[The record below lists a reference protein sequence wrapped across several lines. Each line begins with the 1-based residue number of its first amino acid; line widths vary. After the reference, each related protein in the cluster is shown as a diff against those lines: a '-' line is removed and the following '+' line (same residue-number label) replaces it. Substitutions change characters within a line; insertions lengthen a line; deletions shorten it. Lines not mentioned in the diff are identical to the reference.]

1 MARDI
6 GDKPAQS
13 PHLPAQCGRRRDAAH
28 EGGHPQPPPDLPET
42 SFREAVDAAGFA
54 GRYGWF
60 DYVPGKVKPKLVIP
74 SVAYVALADE
84 PALVA
89 FGAAFNGRGFTHVP
103 PTLPDGE
110 DAPAAP
116 VEPPKEYRAT
126 VEYAPWQKT
135 PRARPRRDRREG
147 TLERDPEYLAFLAE
161 LEAGPKVAVSAET
174 LLDRRESERAAEAR
188 VNGGRAPVKMSALLK
203 YSRRSERRSVAHP
216 ATPRSSRGEVVTG
229 VTKSKSKRPN
239 QPVPKASKGKD
250 GAKSGKRTSDK
261 SAANIAEGGKGGGKG
276 AKGPKAGKQTQAKSS
291 APAPGAK
298 ELKGGAEVREKAVP
312 TPRRRNRPRRSLR
325 DRNPSR
331 PTRHA
336 RLRRHPR
343 RHPRR
348 GRRRGRKGRPGGSFR
363 FRRRLKT
370 AAEVRE
376 AAGAAVAGRREGF

>member
-1 MARDI
+1 MPRTKAVIRN
-6 GDKPAQS
+6 
-13 PHLPAQCGRRRDAAH
+13 L
-28 EGGHPQPPPDLPET
+28 PPDLPET

-103 PTLPDGE
+103 PTPPDGE

-203 YSRRSERRSVAHP
+203 YLAAKRAKKRR
-216 ATPRSSRGEVVTG
+216 TSSHAKVIGGEVVTG

-312 TPRRRNRPRRSLR
+312 TPAPAKPPSKIISRSKSVAPNSARASSSAPASAPAPRAAPRPKGGVVEVFVSAKAENGGRGSGSGRGGGR
-325 DRNPSR
+325 GGGGRGSR
-331 PTRHA
+331 PKPKPK
-336 RLRRHPR
+336 PR
-343 RHPRR
+343 
-348 GRRRGRKGRPGGSFR
+348 GD
-363 FRRRLKT
+363 
-370 AAEVRE
+370 A
-376 AAGAAVAGRREGF
+376 

>member
-1 MARDI
+1 MPRTKAVIRN
-6 GDKPAQS
+6 
-13 PHLPAQCGRRRDAAH
+13 L
-28 EGGHPQPPPDLPET
+28 PPDLPET

-103 PTLPDGE
+103 PTPPDGE

-203 YSRRSERRSVAHP
+203 YLAAKRAKKRR
-216 ATPRSSRGEVVTG
+216 TSSHAKVIGGEVVTG
-229 VTKSKSKRPN
+229 VTGIQVQAP
-239 QPVPKASKGKD
+239 QPT
-250 GAKSGKRTSDK
+250 R
-261 SAANIAEGGKGGGKG
+261 AESLQGKGRR
-276 AKGPKAGKQTQAKSS
+276 Q
-291 APAPGAK
+291 
-298 ELKGGAEVREKAVP
+298 ERE
-312 TPRRRNRPRRSLR
+312 TNI
-325 DRNPSR
+325 
-331 PTRHA
+331 
-336 RLRRHPR
+336 
-343 RHPRR
+343 
-348 GRRRGRKGRPGGSFR
+348 G
-363 FRRRLKT
+363 
-370 AAEVRE
+370 
-376 AAGAAVAGRREGF
+376 